1 MLNYMPRYVDPE
13 GRPIRSERSLW
24 ESLFGYKPKYQ
35 TAPTKVEDPST
46 RAEGKPAEGKPAE
59 GKPAEGKP
67 AEGKPTEGKPDA
79 DR

>member
-13 GRPIRSERSLW
+13 GRPTRSERSLW
-24 ESLFGYKPKYQ
+24 DLLFGYKPKYQ

-46 RAEGKPAEGKPAE
+46 RATAEGKPAE

-67 AEGKPTEGKPDA
+67 DA